1 MVEERERF
9 YSRLSTLPGIRPM
22 PSVGNWILLEVEQ
35 PQELA
40 RKLNRRLAPG
50 VVSVPRHVPG
60 AVRIPVKD
68 PNANEALF
76 NTIRELVVNKHQ
88 QQMLVAQESP
98 ELQ

>member
-9 YSRLSTLPGIRPM
+9 YSRLSTLPGIRPL

-40 RKLNRRLAPG
+40 RKLNRRLSPG

-68 PNANEALF
+68 PKENEVLF
-76 NTIRELVVNKHQ
+76 NTIRDLVAGKHQ
-88 QQMLVAQESP
+88 HVLVAPDPQELP
-98 ELQ
+98 